1 MSYTYI
7 NRKKRG
13 YYATFDERLDSNYAQ
28 GSTYEDF
35 QTGNPAPWVPLS
47 AEQVAFHEE
56 NPTATVKEVLDM
68 AIDPAK
74 TLREAKS
81 LKLREVSQARE
92 ALRTMT
98 LDDEEIYAQPYERRE
113 ALMSK
118 AMNGAFVMRGK
129 TWDEFEGK
137 AVVNAMDS
145 YDASVDEVYRA
156 KSSEVN
162 EAGSVEDVNAVSATE
177 GYPEP
182 IALVDAQLKV
192 MGNELRRE
200 SPEAVSVTFSKRFIN
215 DSSLAITSEEALT
228 FKSIYPIWGEEY
240 AEFGKEVETG
250 FRCRVVKRDGNG
262 GKTSDILYE
271 AIQPH
276 TLQENWE
283 PGLSTASLYK
293 SIDVD
298 HAGTIGDPIPFTP
311 PMTLHNG
318 KYYIESEIKYLC
330 NEDSVIPLNNTLAEL
345 AVSGRYVA
353 VVN

>member
-1 MSYTYI
+1 M
-7 NRKKRG
+7 
-13 YYATFDERLDSNYAQ
+13 
-28 GSTYEDF
+28 
-35 QTGNPAPWVPLS
+35 
-47 AEQVAFHEE
+47 
-56 NPTATVKEVLDM
+56 
-68 AIDPAK
+68 
-74 TLREAKS
+74 
-81 LKLREVSQARE
+81 
-92 ALRTMT
+92 
-98 LDDEEIYAQPYERRE
+98 
-113 ALMSK
+113 
-118 AMNGAFVMRGK
+118 
-129 TWDEFEGK
+129 
-137 AVVNAMDS
+137 
-145 YDASVDEVYRA
+145 
-156 KSSEVN
+156 
-162 EAGSVEDVNAVSATE
+162 
-177 GYPEP
+177 
-182 IALVDAQLKV
+182 
-192 MGNELRRE
+192 
-200 SPEAVSVTFSKRFIN
+200 TFSKRFIN

-250 FRCRVVKRDGNG
+250 FRCRVVKRDENG

-311 PMTLHNG
+311 PMTLHDG